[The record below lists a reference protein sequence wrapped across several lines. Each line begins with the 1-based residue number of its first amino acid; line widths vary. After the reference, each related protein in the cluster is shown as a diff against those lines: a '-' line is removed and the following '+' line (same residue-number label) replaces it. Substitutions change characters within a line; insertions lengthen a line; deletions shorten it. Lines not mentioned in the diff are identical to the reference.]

1 MKWNDRLYFG
11 TWQLSG
17 QFKDL
22 TNTQIENLIQV
33 ALTHGIYKFDTAA
46 VYGQGNIEKILG
58 ACLPQEAMVLTKIPA
73 ILKPGVQTSIDKCYS
88 RESIHRGAEQS
99 LSRLGRDSIDILLL
113 HNWMPL
119 WQKNATYILDAL
131 KELKGIGIVRQVGI
145 SLPNGFSHYID
156 DSVLEHIDVIEA
168 PYNIHEQWIVSQLP
182 QFKRLGKEVLLR
194 SLFLQGKILM
204 GDERQAGISAMEILT
219 RTLKL
224 ETSVVVGMTTTD
236 QIIQNINHLKE
247 QSHEI

>member
-33 ALTHGIYKFDTAA
+33 ALTHGIYKFDTAS

-58 ACLPQEAMVLTKIPA
+58 ACLPQEARVLTKIPA
-73 ILKPGVQTSIDKCYS
+73 ILKPDAQTPVDKCYS
-88 RESIHRGAEQS
+88 CDSIHRGAEQS
-99 LSRLGRDSIDILLL
+99 LSRLGRDFIDILLL

-119 WQKNATYILDAL
+119 WQKNATYILETL
-131 KELKGIGIVRQVGI
+131 KELKRIGIARQVGI

-156 DSVLEHIDVIEA
+156 DSVLEYIDVIEA
-168 PYNIHEQWIVSQLP
+168 PYNIHEQWIVSQLS

-194 SLFLQGKILM
+194 SLFLQGKILI
-204 GDERQAGISAMEILT
+204 GGGRQAGISAMEILT

-224 ETSVVVGMTTTD
+224 ETSVVIGMTTTD
-236 QIIQNINHLKE
+236 QIIQNINHLKGA
-247 QSHEI
+247 SP